1 MSNAVKTEDNMKK
14 FDQVIGGLLVDALE
28 AYKVLTKLVDV
39 GIVTRWVYNRDDGLY
54 DVVFY
59 YPIWKY
65 NCNGWNRI
73 EMTLA
78 EFRVNDFLM
87 KDKDTFTVT
96 KFSWGNEI
104 YSPAALL
111 AKLIKKQK
119 EKLASVTKLREEV
132 EE

>member
-1 MSNAVKTEDNMKK
+1 MSNTVKTEDNMKK
-14 FDQVIGGLLVDALE
+14 FDQVISGLLVDALE

-65 NCNGWNRI
+65 NWNGWNRI

-119 EKLASVTKLREEV
+119 EKLASVIKLKEEV
-132 EE
+132 EK